1 MGKSNK
7 DRIRLETTSC
17 LHNLYVQ
24 LSANTAQEMK
34 FSIKFYWSHL
44 LKKSLMETILL
55 FIFNH
60 LTLFV
65 VGSKYPLFLVSVG
78 KTTYL
83 AYLLKSLLI
92 AILIFR
98 DDLKN
103 C

>member
-1 MGKSNK
+1 
-7 DRIRLETTSC
+7 
-17 LHNLYVQ
+17 
-24 LSANTAQEMK
+24 
-34 FSIKFYWSHL
+34 
-44 LKKSLMETILL
+44 METILL

>member
-1 MGKSNK
+1 
-7 DRIRLETTSC
+7 
-17 LHNLYVQ
+17 
-24 LSANTAQEMK
+24 
-34 FSIKFYWSHL
+34 
-44 LKKSLMETILL
+44 METILL

-60 LTLFV
+60 LPLFV